1 MEKYD
6 VTIGLEVHCEVKS
19 TSKMFSPSPNSYN
32 ENPNENISEVDLGF
46 PGILPIAN
54 LEAVKKSVLM
64 AMALNCEL
72 PEKMFFD
79 RKNYYYPDLPK
90 GYQITQNTKP
100 VGVNG
105 YVDVYVGEE
114 VKRILIHDIHLE
126 EDTASLDHYDTYSL
140 IDYNR
145 AGVPLLETVT
155 EPCIHSADEALAFL
169 DALRR
174 IFLYTN
180 ISEAR
185 TDRGQMRCDVN
196 ISLAPKGSDKLGTK
210 VEMKNINSF
219 SNVKEAIEYE
229 IKRQSEMLDNGETIV
244 METRRY
250 DDTTC
255 KTYRMREK
263 VENLDYKY
271 YVEPN
276 IPPFR
281 LTEDF
286 INEIKE
292 KLPMLQFERINKYI
306 NEYELSLYDATILTK
321 NIETALYF
329 EEVISKGIEPKI
341 AANWINTRILGYIN
355 KEEISITDC
364 TFTTD
369 SLVELIGYI
378 NKNTISTKQAKD
390 VFYKCLEE
398 NKKPSVV
405 IKENNMEQITNTDD
419 IRNII
424 LEVINE
430 NMEVAKTFDPEKG
443 RMLDFFVGQVM
454 KKTRGK
460 ANPSAASEILKEE
473 LLKLVGDK

>member
-1 MEKYD
+1 
-6 VTIGLEVHCEVKS
+6 
-19 TSKMFSPSPNSYN
+19 
-32 ENPNENISEVDLGF
+32 
-46 PGILPIAN
+46 
-54 LEAVKKSVLM
+54 
-64 AMALNCEL
+64 
-72 PEKMFFD
+72 
-79 RKNYYYPDLPK
+79 
-90 GYQITQNTKP
+90 
-100 VGVNG
+100 
-105 YVDVYVGEE
+105 
-114 VKRILIHDIHLE
+114 
-126 EDTASLDHYDTYSL
+126 
-140 IDYNR
+140 
-145 AGVPLLETVT
+145 
-155 EPCIHSADEALAFL
+155 
-169 DALRR
+169 
-174 IFLYTN
+174 
-180 ISEAR
+180 
-185 TDRGQMRCDVN
+185 MRCDVN
-196 ISLAPKGSDKLGTK
+196 ISLAPKGSNKLGTK

-229 IKRQSEMLDNGETIV
+229 IKRQSEMLDNGEPIV

-355 KEEISITDC
+355 KEEISINDC

-430 NMEVAKTFDPEKG
+430 NIEVAKTFDPEKG

>member
-174 IFLYTN
+174 IFLYTD

-196 ISLAPKGSDKLGTK
+196 ISLAPKGSNKLGTK

-229 IKRQSEMLDNGETIV
+229 IKRQSEMLDNGEPII

-281 LTEDF
+281 LTEEF

-355 KEEISITDC
+355 KEEISINDC

-430 NMEVAKTFDPEKG
+430 NMEVAKTYDPERG

-460 ANPSAASEILKEE
+460 ANPTAASEILKEE